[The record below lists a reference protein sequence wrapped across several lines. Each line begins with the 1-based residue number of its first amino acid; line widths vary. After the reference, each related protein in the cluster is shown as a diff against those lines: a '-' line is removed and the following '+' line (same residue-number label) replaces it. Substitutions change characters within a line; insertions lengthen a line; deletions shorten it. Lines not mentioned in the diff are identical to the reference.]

1 MSDRFSYSNPWAGG
15 NEPWFRVGRVDV
27 TTTVALISLGI
38 LSVFIWTLEGLQ
50 HEFSRKILLNS
61 EKVADGEIWRLVTW
75 PLVNEPSIWTIFLF
89 LYVNIMKL

>member
-38 LSVFIWTLEGLQ
+38 SCLCLSILVSTFFVATDVVVSSAKALAWSGSMYLFI
-50 HEFSRKILLNS
+50 S
-61 EKVADGEIWRLVTW
+61 A
-75 PLVNEPSIWTIFLF
+75 SI
-89 LYVNIMKL
+89 KDS

>member
-38 LSVFIWTLEGLQ
+38 LSVFI
-50 HEFSRKILLNS
+50 
-61 EKVADGEIWRLVTW
+61 
-75 PLVNEPSIWTIFLF
+75 
-89 LYVNIMKL
+89 